1 MARLTNPQLSRYL
14 CLKGKVL
21 IRCCLLLAI
30 VLCRQ
35 SSTIRT
41 SEVNESTVLLLPT
54 SINPFKSIISLNK
67 PWGFGVLGFSGTRSA
82 TSIFRGP
89 DGYFSWTRARR
100 HDHRECVCGASGRG
114 ALSCKPKRRTT
125 KTQYPRVRLRKRSV
139 PEWCADRAHGSVHV
153 LTCPR
158 SRKSKH
164 NTTLTRCPTLYKRKV
179 TAALWVNAAPF
190 LSHSLRACTS
200 DASSRNRRA
209 ARLTVE
215 MHAYT
220 GPMPPH
226 IWRAHTRF
234 SRHFSYPTRAS
245 RIISDCEQ

>member
-1 MARLTNPQLSRYL
+1 MTNRIRAPDDRVWRLCKQEWSAATHRIRAPDDRVWRL
-14 CLKGKVL
+14 CKEQIFFGDPTGVF
-21 IRCCLLLAI
+21 RGPGR
-30 VLCRQ
+30 RQ
-35 SSTIRT
+35 
-41 SEVNESTVLLLPT
+41 VFFGDPT
-54 SINPFKSIISLNK
+54 
-67 PWGFGVLGFSGTRSA
+67 G
-82 TSIFRGP
+82 IFRGP
-89 DGYFSWTRARR
+89 G
-100 HDHRECVCGASGRG
+100 REGMITESVCGASGRG

-226 IWRAHTRF
+226 IWRVHARF
-234 SRHFSYPTRAS
+234 SRHSSYPTRAS